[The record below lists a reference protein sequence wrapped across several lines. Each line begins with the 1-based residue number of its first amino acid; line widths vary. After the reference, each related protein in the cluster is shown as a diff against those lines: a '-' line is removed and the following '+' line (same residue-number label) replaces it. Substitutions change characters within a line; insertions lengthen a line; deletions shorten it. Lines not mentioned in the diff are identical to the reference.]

1 MTRPVILSDNANN
14 LARCARAISNG
25 QLVAFPTETVYG
37 LGADATCDVAVSL
50 IFETKQRPRFNPL
63 IVHVTDTA
71 AAKQIVQ
78 FNSRA
83 EALAD
88 AFWPGPLSLVLPR
101 RRNCGLSLL
110 VSAGLDSIAIRVPA
124 HPLAQKFLT
133 KVDCPI
139 AAPSA
144 NPSEEISPTTALH
157 VFYSFL
163 ANSSS
168 NNLLVLDGG
177 ACEVGLESSVLD
189 LTGEQTVL
197 LRPGGITDK
206 AIETVTGK
214 LTFAKND
221 NRIPSSPGMLRRHYA
236 PSTPLRLNALSLKE
250 GEILLGFGPTPVNTQ
265 FNLSPSGN
273 LVEAAANLFAMLRA
287 LDAVAPTCIAVMPI
301 PLEGLGLAINDRLKR
316 AAAPQFEL
324 TNT

>member
-1 MTRPVILSDNANN
+1 MPTSSNSPVAGSRLAVTPVSPVI
-14 LARCARAISNG
+14 
-25 QLVAFPTETVYG
+25 
-37 LGADATCDVAVSL
+37 SL

-63 IVHVTDTA
+63 IVHVADTA

-124 HPLAQKFLT
+124 HPLAQKLLT
-133 KVDCPI
+133 KVACPI

-168 NNLLVLDGG
+168 DNFLILDGG
-177 ACEVGLESSVLD
+177 SCEVGLESSVLD
-189 LTGEQTVL
+189 LTGEKTVL

-206 AIETVTGK
+206 ALESITGK

-221 NRIPSSPGMLRRHYA
+221 GLNEIRHD
-236 PSTPLRLNALSLKE
+236 
-250 GEILLGFGPTPVNTQ
+250 II
-265 FNLSPSGN
+265 GN
-273 LVEAAANLFAMLRA
+273 
-287 LDAVAPTCIAVMPI
+287 
-301 PLEGLGLAINDRLKR
+301 
-316 AAAPQFEL
+316 
-324 TNT
+324 

>member
-1 MTRPVILSDNANN
+1 M
-14 LARCARAISNG
+14 
-25 QLVAFPTETVYG
+25 
-37 LGADATCDVAVSL
+37 
-50 IFETKQRPRFNPL
+50 
-63 IVHVTDTA
+63 
-71 AAKQIVQ
+71 
-78 FNSRA
+78 
-83 EALAD
+83 
-88 AFWPGPLSLVLPR
+88 
-101 RRNCGLSLL
+101 
-110 VSAGLDSIAIRVPA
+110 PA

-133 KVDCPI
+133 KVACPI

-157 VFYSFL
+157 VLDSFS
-163 ANSSS
+163 AASFS

-177 ACEVGLESSVLD
+177 ACEVGLESSVID

-221 NRIPSSPGMLRRHYA
+221 ALNPSSPGMLGRHYA
-236 PSTPLRLNALSLKE
+236 PSTPLRLNALSVKE
-250 GEILLGFGPTPVNTQ
+250 SEILLGFGPTSDRTQ
-265 FNLSPSGN
+265 FNLSRSGN

-301 PLEGLGLAINDRLKR
+301 PLEGLGLAINDRLRR
-316 AAAPQFEL
+316 AAMPQTEFPDI
-324 TNT
+324 